1 MTLSKP
7 LARRRPKTPANSLR
21 TTLAA
26 LLIAATATI
35 AILPGAAAATPSKD
49 FGLRL
54 AQSERITEQA
64 ENRTGKK
71 PYVTQCA
78 YITKKRKK
86 YAPKHVTVKKYRK
99 EVNCKKLFKN
109 KVILRQFK
117 MDQTEA
123 QIKKNVAAQANRL

>member
-1 MTLSKP
+1 MTQPRP
-7 LARRRPKTPANSLR
+7 LAQTLR
-21 TTLAA
+21 TTLGAF
-26 LLIAATATI
+26 LIAATAAT
-35 AILPGAAAATPSKD
+35 AILPGAAAAKSSRE

-54 AQSERITEQA
+54 AQSERISEQTET
-64 ENRTGKK
+64 RKDKK

-78 YITKKRKK
+78 YISKKRAK

-99 EVNCKKLFKN
+99 VVNCKKLFKN

-123 QIKKNVAAQANRL
+123 QIKANVAAQANRL